1 MIGSREQ
8 WFSSCRMEQRTI
20 SVGGHGFP
28 ERGMDAEHDGGVD
41 EWIAIEG
48 VL

>member
-1 MIGSREQ
+1 
-8 WFSSCRMEQRTI
+8 MEHRTI
-20 SVGGHGFP
+20 SVDGKGFP

-41 EWIAIEG
+41 EWIDVEG